1 MISLGQMVALDED
14 ALICDLAETYGIF
27 DYRSLPAPL
36 VATFAVGLRDNSR
49 IKTKMSGMERPFDEY
64 MLAAIYDGINWLC
77 WSKTKD
83 GAKGNNQPSRIIDLM
98 FGKKETEDPNKTD
111 FELFKSPEEFEKAR
125 ANLMGE

>member
-1 MISLGQMVALDED
+1 MVALDED

>member
-1 MISLGQMVALDED
+1 MVALDED

-27 DYRSLPAPL
+27 DYRSLPAQL

-49 IKTKMSGMERPFDEY
+49 IKTKMNGMERPFDEY

-83 GAKGNNQPSRIIDLM
+83 GQKGRNMPNRMIDLF
-98 FGKKETEDPNKTD
+98 FGNKEKTTEALNNYEV
-111 FELFKSPEEFEKAR
+111 FNSPEEFEAFR
-125 ANLMGE
+125 ASLVGE

>member
-1 MISLGQMVALDED
+1 MVALDED

-27 DYRSLPAPL
+27 DYRSLPAQL

-49 IKTKMSGMERPFDEY
+49 IKTKMSGMERPFEEY

-83 GAKGNNQPSRIIDLM
+83 GVKGNNAPSRIVDML
-98 FGKKETEDPNKTD
+98 FGNKKEDPSNED
-111 FELFKSPEEFEKAR
+111 FRLFNSPEAFEKAR

>member
-1 MISLGQMVALDED
+1 MVALDED

-27 DYRSLPAPL
+27 DYRSLPAQL

-49 IKTKMSGMERPFDEY
+49 IKTKMNGMERTFDEY

-83 GAKGNNQPSRIIDLM
+83 GQKGRNMPGRIIDLF
-98 FGKKETEDPNKTD
+98 FGNKEAATKSLNDYEVFN
-111 FELFKSPEEFEKAR
+111 SPEEFEAVR
-125 ANLMGE
+125 ASLVGE

>member
-1 MISLGQMVALDED
+1 MVALDED

-27 DYRSLPAPL
+27 DYRSLPAQL

-49 IKTKMSGMERPFDEY
+49 IKTKMSGMERPFEEY

-83 GAKGNNQPSRIIDLM
+83 GVKGNNAPSRIVDML
-98 FGKKETEDPNKTD
+98 FGNKKADPTNDD
-111 FELFKSPEEFEKAR
+111 FRLFNSPEAFEKAR